1 VVNVDIILKIA
12 SVGLLTA
19 VVCQIL
25 KKADKDE
32 IATLAALAGLI
43 VALIMVIN
51 MVTQLF
57 DLVKTS
63 FGLFNVVRD
72 TNLLDRIWKLLK

>member
-1 VVNVDIILKIA
+1 MVNVDIILKIA